1 MISVYKFELFTT
13 YKVDA
18 RVVTEFGIPNRP
30 VNHSFRPIYREKN
43 NQMIVPVPKKIEVV
57 TNPYI
62 PHTDK
67 IDITPLLNTV
77 TDFTFEDKVYIHS
90 DCAIP
95 RAKVTQK
102 YTRVLKPEKADICVV
117 PKLKRESN
125 TKNLSIFI
133 NRDKGKIYV
142 IDNITDWDSDKYTY
156 YTSEKCSNFALGSC
170 ILDIN
175 PSLRGTLITERN
187 YYGDTDKTFS
197 IENWKDFLASTL
209 LYYGPVLSLHT
220 KESWIADVLYNKL
233 HDVITEDVLLATLGD
248 STNEFTKEAYDNLKE
263 MLNSTD
269 ATVVGL
275 GLKAI
280 AEMDYE
286 KYRNTTI
293 HLLCNNR
300 MKWTS
305 NDMRSSSS
313 VKYML
318 NYLGLWRRVRENYAN
333 TTTSEDFTLMQEVVE
348 NDFNERVKAI
358 KESFNSRFPFAN
370 LDLSYKFEVSPKLDG
385 EEVTSDE
392 NIEDVDFEDGDLD
405 EDNDV

>member
-1 MISVYKFELFTT
+1 MISVYKFRLFTT

-18 RVVTEFGIPNRP
+18 RVVTEFGMSNRL
-30 VNHSFRPIYREKN
+30 VRHSFQPMYRGRN
-43 NQMIVPVPKKIEVV
+43 NQMVVPIPKKIKVV
-57 TNPYI
+57 TNPDI

-67 IDITPLLNTV
+67 IDITPFLNTV

-90 DCAIP
+90 NCAIP

-125 TKNLSIFI
+125 TENLSIFI
-133 NRDKGKIYV
+133 NRNKRKIYIINDIV
-142 IDNITDWDSDKYTY
+142 DWNSNKYIY
-156 YTSEKCSNFALGSC
+156 YPSEKCSNFALGSC

-175 PSLRGTLITERN
+175 PSLRDTLIIEKN
-187 YYGDTDKTFS
+187 YYGDIDKTFS
-197 IENWKDFLASTL
+197 MENWKDFLASTL
-209 LYYGPVLSLHT
+209 LYYGPVLSLYT
-220 KESWIADVLYNKL
+220 NESWIADLLYNKI

-263 MLNSTD
+263 MLKSTD
-269 ATVVGL
+269 ETVVGL

-280 AEMDYE
+280 AEMNYE
-286 KYRNTTI
+286 KYRNTTV
-293 HLLCNNR
+293 HLLCNNS
-300 MKWTS
+300 MKWTR

-318 NYLGLWRRVRENYAN
+318 NYLGLWRSAKENYAN
-333 TTTSEDFTLMQEVVE
+333 TTTPEDFTLMQEVVG

-358 KESFNSRFPFAN
+358 K
-370 LDLSYKFEVSPKLDG
+370 
-385 EEVTSDE
+385 
-392 NIEDVDFEDGDLD
+392 
-405 EDNDV
+405 